1 MDKKTV
7 LRKSDL
13 IDSVARKTGLSL
25 DKAREALNA
34 MLAEIIKGVKRGP
47 VNIPDFGAFRT
58 QHRSARK
65 GRNPRTGE
73 PIDISSSTFPV
84 FIPGCRLKELLNR
97 KILKKNTK
105 DLRGKE

>member
-1 MDKKTV
+1 MELLVDKKTV

-13 IDSVARKTGLSL
+13 VALVAHKTGLSL

-34 MLAEIIKGVKRGP
+34 MLEEIIKGVKRGP
-47 VNIPDFGAFRT
+47 VNVPGFGAFRT
-58 QHRSARK
+58 QHRCARK

-97 KILKKNTK
+97 KILKKHK
-105 DLRGKE
+105 RP